1 MRIIQRSVCF
11 IACLSGFIRCKMK
24 VEIRTCR
31 DCETE
36 QIDILPDQTVRNQQ
50 LDDRNRRNSPI
61 RKEGPFG
68 PQIRSDPDRSF
79 SEACI
84 RNLLYGIGSAGE
96 EGNYEKKE
104 KIEISGNCGSTCFDR
119 DTLYVLLS
127 GRLPMVYRF
136 TMGDDACGIEDRAR
150 RSLCGRGLR
159 SDQKDHSSDS
169 ISAKSLD
176 DDRS

>member
-1 MRIIQRSVCF
+1 MIAKRSRLIF
-11 IACLSGFIRCKMK
+11 FPTRRSGTGSWM
-24 VEIRTCR
+24 TA
-31 DCETE
+31 TE
-36 QIDILPDQTVRNQQ
+36 GTVRSGKKGHS
-50 LDDRNRRNSPI
+50 DR
-61 RKEGPFG
+61 
-68 PQIRSDPDRSF
+68 RSDPDRSF

>member
-1 MRIIQRSVCF
+1 MT
-11 IACLSGFIRCKMK
+11 A
-24 VEIRTCR
+24 
-31 DCETE
+31 TE
-36 QIDILPDQTVRNQQ
+36 GTVRSGKKGHS
-50 LDDRNRRNSPI
+50 DR
-61 RKEGPFG
+61 
-68 PQIRSDPDRSF
+68 RSDRIQIVPF
-79 SEACI
+79 QKPAYGTC
-84 RNLLYGIGSAGE
+84 LYGIGSAGE